1 MLMIGCQGESII
13 TDIEQE
19 LERDVRF
26 IEKAIAGIEI
36 RQYEVFEMTCR
47 SCRFEL
53 QREIKKIPGV
63 TEAHA
68 YKRKNL
74 LVIEIEKGAEVD
86 DEHVMDIIQKSGL
99 TPGKRLW

>member
-1 MLMIGCQGESII
+1 MIGCQGDNIV

-36 RQYEVFEMTCR
+36 RQYEVFEMTCK

-53 QREIKKIPGV
+53 QREIKKIPGI
-63 TEAHA
+63 TEAYT

-86 DEHVMDIIQKSGL
+86 DEHVMDIIQEVGL
-99 TPGKRLW
+99 IPGKRLW